1 MELNEKQQEKLQ
13 KLLMEFMTEK
23 NIKIPDET
31 DFVLDTIY
39 YEMVSSIEEY
49 LKRINNIEVQQN
61 E

>member
-23 NIKIPDET
+23 NIKIPEDT

-49 LKRINNIEVQQN
+49 LKRINNIEV

>member
-23 NIKIPDET
+23 NIKIPDDT

-49 LKRINNIEVQQN
+49 LKRIKNIEVL
-61 E
+61 